1 MSVSRRE
8 SYVIHFYHADDGSLS
23 ARITDALTQ
32 QSWVMQNAL
41 QLRMMIAGSVPI
53 LQPHRSE
60 APRSRAS
67 KGL

>member
-1 MSVSRRE
+1 MGISHRE
-8 SYVIHFYHADDGSLS
+8 SYVIHFYHAEDGTLS
-23 ARITDALTQ
+23 ARISDAITQ

-53 LQPHRSE
+53 LKPHAE
-60 APRSRAS
+60 ALRSRAS